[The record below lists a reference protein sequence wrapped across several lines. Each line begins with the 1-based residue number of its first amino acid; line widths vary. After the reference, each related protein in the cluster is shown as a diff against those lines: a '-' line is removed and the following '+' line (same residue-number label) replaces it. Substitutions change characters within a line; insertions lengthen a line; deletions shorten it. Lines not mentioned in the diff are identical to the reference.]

1 MRVFIASSQ
10 SLVHRQHRIADT
22 SPDLLMGVLKGFV
35 LFGMFAR
42 PEAARIQARSS
53 GIALAAIRIAAGD

>member
-1 MRVFIASSQ
+1 LLQATPYRNN
-10 SLVHRQHRIADT
+10 
-22 SPDLLMGVLKGFV
+22 LMGVLKGFV
-35 LFGMFAR
+35 LFGMFVR